1 MERIRKGDM
10 VEVLSGN
17 DRGKRGRVLRVA
29 RDKGRLVVE
38 GVNVRWKH
46 MRKSQ
51 QTPQGGR
58 IQREMPIHECK
69 VMLYDEAAGTRTR
82 VGFQRVD
89 GRKVRMGRK
98 TGKEIGTA
106 APPERKAAAAPPK
119 AKARKKTAKPKAAG
133 GEE

>member
-1 MERIRKGDM
+1 MVM

-17 DRGKRGRVLRVA
+17 DRGKRGRVLRVI
-29 RDKGRLVVE
+29 RDKGRVVVE

-58 IQREMPIHECK
+58 IRRETAIDASK

-82 VGFQRVD
+82 VGFRLVE
-89 GRKVRMGRK
+89 GRKVRVSRK

-106 APPERKAAAAPPK
+106 PPPEKKAAAKAKKKPGGAKTK
-119 AKARKKTAKPKAAG
+119 AKAKPAG
-133 GEE
+133 SEE